1 MSIVRPLTG
10 PPQRVDTLLQSSP
23 DILSPTPMARAEI
36 QPNVGSA
43 RANRPRGKLR
53 ALRRLLLR
61 RFAPTTMSGLVV
73 SGQTLVMVPLLVAP
87 IVLGVA
93 LDRLLLHSEQLIAEG
108 QQVEVFGAGLRT
120 EFEDL
125 ERVARQHHALQ
136 DPALLELFRERLAG
150 ARHTASRFDGQGLSD
165 SVLAQAETISRGLD
179 DISLDPEAGRHRIDQ
194 LRSLSEQAS
203 RIVAEGRAS
212 IYARVQDLH
221 DRSLLIRASLIA
233 WAASMTVLAILL
245 ALMLSRIIT
254 RPLHKLRAA
263 IAALGT
269 SNYATPI
276 GIEYPRE
283 MARLGEKL
291 EWLRRRLR
299 DLEADKDRFLRHVS
313 HELKTPLA
321 SLREG
326 TDLLLDRSFGTLN
339 PGQAE
344 VAVILA
350 ESALDLDAQIR
361 NLLAYAEWQR
371 GQRDVEM
378 NWIDARILVEEV
390 VASQRLTL
398 SKRALEAR
406 LDLRAPHLHGHRWSL
421 RVSLSNLLSNAV
433 KHAPRGSVIDII
445 TDQRYGR
452 CMLSVRDRG
461 RGVPVDD
468 RARILQPF
476 VRGSDPEEAGARG
489 TGIGL
494 SIVNETVK
502 AHGGELEIQDA
513 EPGARFALSWPCPDM
528 DAR

>member
-1 MSIVRPLTG
+1 MSPDRPLLEDSLRCANAS
-10 PPQRVDTLLQSSP
+10 PPVIVSRSNTAL
-23 DILSPTPMARAEI
+23 AEI
-36 QPNVGSA
+36 A
-43 RANRPRGKLR
+43 TERPRLRAARVRARLR
-53 ALRRLLLR
+53 ALRRLLLQ
-61 RFAPTTMSGLVV
+61 RFAPRTMSSLVV
-73 SGQTLVMVPLLVAP
+73 TGQALVMGPLLAAP

-93 LDRLLLHSEQLIAEG
+93 LDRLLQRSELLIAEG
-108 QQVEVFGAGLRT
+108 QRVEVFGAGLRT

-125 ERVARQHHALQ
+125 ERVARQHQALQ
-136 DPALLELFRERLAG
+136 DPALLDLFSERLDSTRAMAVLPDG
-150 ARHTASRFDGQGLSD
+150 HVRSASLQE
-165 SVLAQAETISRGLD
+165 QAATITRGLD
-179 DISLDPEAGRHRIDQ
+179 ALAADPAQGIERVDDLHA
-194 LRSLSEQAS
+194 LSEKAS
-203 RIVAEGRAS
+203 HIVAEGRGA
-212 IYARVQDLH
+212 IYAQVRELH
-221 DRSLLIRASLIA
+221 DRSLLIRTSLIG
-233 WAASMTVLAILL
+233 WAATMTTLAIVL
-245 ALMLSRIIT
+245 ALMLSRVIT

-269 SNYATPI
+269 ANYAMPI

-326 TDLLLDRSFGTLN
+326 TDLLLDRSFGSLN
-339 PGQAE
+339 PRQAE

-371 GQRDVEM
+371 GQHDVEM

-390 VASQRLTL
+390 LASQRLTL

-406 LDLRAPHLHGHRWSL
+406 LDLRAPQLYGHRLSL

-433 KHAPRGSVIDII
+433 KHAPRGSII
-445 TDQRYGR
+445 NIAVDQRQGR
-452 CMLSVRDRG
+452 CMLTVRDRG
-461 RGVPVDD
+461 RGVAPHD
-468 RARILQPF
+468 RERILQPF

-502 AHGGELEIQDA
+502 AHGGELEIRDA
-513 EPGARFALSWPCPDM
+513 DPGACFALSWPCPRM
-528 DAR
+528 DPR

>member
-1 MSIVRPLTG
+1 MS
-10 PPQRVDTLLQSSP
+10 S
-23 DILSPTPMARAEI
+23 
-36 QPNVGSA
+36 
-43 RANRPRGKLR
+43 
-53 ALRRLLLR
+53 
-61 RFAPTTMSGLVV
+61 LVV
-73 SGQTLVMVPLLVAP
+73 SGQALVMVPLLAAP
-87 IVLGVA
+87 IVLGLA
-93 LDRLLLHSEQLIAEG
+93 LDRLLQRSEQLIAQG

-125 ERVARQHHALQ
+125 ERIARQHHALQ
-136 DPALLELFRERLAG
+136 DPALLDLFSERLQG
-150 ARHTASRFDGQGLSD
+150 ARASSARFDGRGLSD
-165 SVLAQAETISRGLD
+165 PVLAQTAAISEELLAVT
-179 DISLDPEAGRHRIDQ
+179 LDPSAGLQRVAQ
-194 LRSLSEQAS
+194 LRSLSEQAT
-203 RIVAEGRAS
+203 RIVADGRAS
-212 IYARVQDLH
+212 IFAQVEELH
-221 DRSLLIRASLIA
+221 DRSLLIRASLIG
-233 WAASMTVLAILL
+233 WASAMMALAIML
-245 ALMLSRIIT
+245 ALMLSRVIT
-254 RPLHKLRAA
+254 RPLHKLRTA

-339 PGQAE
+339 SRQAE
-344 VAVILA
+344 VAQILA

-361 NLLAYAEWQR
+361 NLLAYAEWRR

-378 NWIDARILVEEV
+378 SWIDARILVEEV
-390 VASQRLTL
+390 VSSQRLTL

-406 LDLRAPHLHGHRWSL
+406 LDLRAPQLYGHRWSL

-433 KHAPRGSVIDII
+433 KHAPRGSVIDVVV
-445 TDQRYGR
+445 DQRYGR

-461 RGVPVDD
+461 RGVAAED
-468 RARILQPF
+468 RERILQPF
-476 VRGSDPEEAGARG
+476 VRGSNPEEAGARG

-502 AHGGELEIQDA
+502 AHGGELDVQDA

-528 DAR
+528 DAH